1 VDTYLIAA
9 VKTGLKAK
17 EIPLMSKDKVG
28 NWKPFVQEEPH
39 PVPAQGLARVGYGD
53 VPADI
58 VLPICPHTLQ
68 IVEEEPDDE

>member
-1 VDTYLIAA
+1 
-9 VKTGLKAK
+9 
-17 EIPLMSKDKVG
+17 MSKEKVG
-28 NWKPFVQEEPH
+28 NWKPFVQEEPQA
-39 PVPAQGLARVGYGD
+39 VPAQGTAVIGAGPRGAMS

>member
-1 VDTYLIAA
+1 
-9 VKTGLKAK
+9 
-17 EIPLMSKDKVG
+17 MSKDKVG